1 MVLVSF
7 MTIGFQDSSS
17 YRTFDGTMQT
27 IKHTKPLWFVME
39 NVDVGDAT
47 EDDSNGAV
55 IQKVMAEAG
64 YETRMILLTATD
76 FGLPQRRTRLFI
88 LGVSTSRAAAE
99 LHNPPSDVLDTA
111 LGTYLPKFKTTP
123 LQVVTCLL
131 VDGTSCYKDESK
143 KLEPTTTYVA
153 K

>member
-1 MVLVSF
+1 
-7 MTIGFQDSSS
+7 
-17 YRTFDGTMQT
+17 
-27 IKHTKPLWFVME
+27 
-39 NVDVGDAT
+39 
-47 EDDSNGAV
+47 
-55 IQKVMAEAG
+55 
-64 YETRMILLTATD
+64 MILLTATD

-111 LGTYLPKFKTTP
+111 RGTYLPKFKTTP